1 LKIESVAE
9 AFPINKFF
17 TESISNEVSTM
28 NGYEALARIL
38 QIEGVEFLSAF
49 PAQPLI
55 EACAHIGIRPI
66 ICRQE
71 RTGVNIADGF
81 SRISNGRRF
90 GVFSMQ
96 QGPGAENCF
105 AGVAQAYADSV
116 PMLILAGGEPL
127 SRQGVSPTF
136 EARRNFQYVT
146 KWAAQI
152 NKVEDIPHMLRRA
165 SIQMKQ
171 GHPGPVMLEMPGDVM
186 GLDYP
191 GNVEEYKIVRRRES
205 LASKED
211 VRELITAL
219 LKASSPVIVAGQ
231 GVLYSQATAELV
243 AFAELA
249 QLPVMTTL
257 AGKSA
262 FPENHPLALG
272 TGGLSRTLMVRRFL
286 ESTDFSM
293 GVGTSFTRNTFTTPM
308 PEGIV
313 LAQVSNCAEDIGKD
327 YEVEFGAVGEIRLA
341 LQQMIEEYQR
351 QDGPKV
357 RGDGQGVANRVASVR
372 DEFDAEWESRHASDE
387 IPINPYRVFREL
399 ANSFDP
405 ANTIITHDSG
415 YPRDQLLPM
424 WKPVSPRGYIGWGKS
439 TQLGYGLGLS
449 IGAKLAAPEKQV
461 INIMGDA
468 AFGMSGLDLE
478 TAVRS
483 EIPILTVVL
492 NNSVMTNYDHHL
504 PEATKRYRSNE
515 LGGNYSKIAE
525 GLGVHSERVA
535 TPGGLAPAFKRAE
548 AANREGRPA
557 LVEAI
562 SKVEKNVSK

>member
-1 LKIESVAE
+1 
-9 AFPINKFF
+9 
-17 TESISNEVSTM
+17 M
-28 NGYEALARIL
+28 NGYEALARML

-55 EACAHIGIRPI
+55 DVSARIGIRPV

-81 SRISNGRRF
+81 SRISNGRKF
-90 GVFSMQ
+90 GVFTMQ
-96 QGPGAENCF
+96 HGPGAENCF
-105 AGVAQAYADSV
+105 AGVAQAFADSV

-127 SRQGVSPTF
+127 TRQGVSPTF
-136 EARRNFQYVT
+136 EARRNFQFVT

-152 NKVEDIPHMLRRA
+152 NRVEDIPNMLRRA
-165 SIQMKQ
+165 IIQMKH
-171 GHPGPVMLEMPGDVM
+171 GHPGPVLLEMPGDVM
-186 GLDYP
+186 SLEYP
-191 GNVEEYKIVRRRES
+191 GNVEEYKVVRRRES
-205 LASKED
+205 LACRED
-211 VRELITAL
+211 VRELIEAL
-219 LKASSPVIVAGQ
+219 LKASSPIIVAGQ
-231 GVLYSQATAELV
+231 GVLYSQATEELV

-262 FPENHPLALG
+262 FPENHPLSLG
-272 TGGLSRTLMVRRFL
+272 TGGLSRTLMVKRFL
-286 ESTDFSM
+286 ESTDFSL
-293 GVGTSFTRNTFTTPM
+293 GIGTSFTRNIFTTPM
-308 PEGIV
+308 PEGIT
-313 LAQVSNCAEDIGKD
+313 LAQVSNCGEDIGKD
-327 YEVEFGAVGEIRLA
+327 YEVGFGAIGEVRLV

-351 QDGPKV
+351 QDGSKV
-357 RGDGQGVANRVASVR
+357 RGDDSAASNRVAAVR
-372 DEFDAEWESRHASDE
+372 EEFDAEWEPRHTSDE
-387 IPINPYRVFREL
+387 IPISPYRVFREL
-399 ANSFDP
+399 ANSFDV

-415 YPRDQLLPM
+415 YPRDQLVPM
-424 WKPVSPRGYIGWGKS
+424 WKSVSPRGYIGWGKS

-492 NNSVMTNYDHHL
+492 NNSVMTNYDHHM

-515 LGGNYSKIAE
+515 LGGNYSKVAE
-525 GLGVHSERVA
+525 GLGLHCERVF
-535 TPGGLAPAFKRAE
+535 TPDGLAPAFKRAG

-562 SKVEKNVSK
+562 SKVENNVSK